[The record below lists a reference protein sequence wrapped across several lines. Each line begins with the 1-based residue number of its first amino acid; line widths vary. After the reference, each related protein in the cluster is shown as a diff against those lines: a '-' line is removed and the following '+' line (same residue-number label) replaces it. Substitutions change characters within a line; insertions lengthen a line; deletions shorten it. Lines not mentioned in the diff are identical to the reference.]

1 MNVIKLI
8 IEQINVCV
16 GSNSFRNDS
25 NHCQF
30 VRVTSINYILITFH
44 LKACT
49 YCIVLSPRAHP
60 LWYSLNQRVIYL
72 PLSTAAFASTRPRV
86 CAHFLNDKWPIFAR
100 EDLAAPQFLKGKR
113 VSGVISNLKNYS
125 D

>member
-1 MNVIKLI
+1 MIKLI

-49 YCIVLSPRAHP
+49 YCIVLSPRTPFMVQFEPASDLSPTKYCSIRFHEAVCV
-60 LWYSLNQRVIYL
+60 YS
-72 PLSTAAFASTRPRV
+72 
-86 CAHFLNDKWPIFAR
+86 
-100 EDLAAPQFLKGKR
+100 FLK
-113 VSGVISNLKNYS
+113 
-125 D
+125 

>member
-49 YCIVLSPRAHP
+49 YCIVLSPRAP
-60 LWYSLNQRVIYL
+60 FMVQFEPASD
-72 PLSTAAFASTRPRV
+72 LSPAKYCSIRFHEAV
-86 CAHFLNDKWPIFAR
+86 CVCS
-100 EDLAAPQFLKGKR
+100 FLK
-113 VSGVISNLKNYS
+113 
-125 D
+125 